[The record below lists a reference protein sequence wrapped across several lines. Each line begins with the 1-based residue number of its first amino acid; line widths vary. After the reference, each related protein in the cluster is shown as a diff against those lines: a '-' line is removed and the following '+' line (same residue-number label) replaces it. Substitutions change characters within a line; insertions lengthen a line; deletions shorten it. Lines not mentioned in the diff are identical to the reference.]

1 MLYGFI
7 VAAWLVINLDD
18 QAQMIPFASMSA
30 CKTAEEI
37 VTKYVQDRPTWKSRF
52 SCVATGVKEPKGK

>member
-1 MLYGFI
+1 MLYGFV

-30 CKTAEEI
+30 CKTAEQLVEA
-37 VTKYVQDRPTWKSRF
+37 YVSSSERWKKRF
-52 SCVATGVKEPKGK
+52 TCVATGVEHKGK